1 MSEFFWFFVS
11 CCKCIFWCWWAR
23 GVYGDVSR
31 VLQTRKTTKICAEF
45 LIIHYNRDLNTNW
58 TSSASR
64 HSAKKDASYFFRR
77 EIDLLKPL
85 LGVTVIPASSVWTW
99 LVLCMAPELM
109 PLAQVTREIS
119 GHQYPSTFFNICNT
133 ALRAF
138 LRRITCHWRW
148 SQYHPHNTNDMPV
161 WQI

>member
-1 MSEFFWFFVS
+1 MESMSKNFQFLFL
-11 CCKCIFWCWWAR
+11 CCKCIFWCWLAR
-23 GVYGDVSR
+23 GVYGDVSGL
-31 VLQTRKTTKICAEF
+31 LQTRKTTKISAVF
-45 LIIHYNRDLNTNW
+45 LIIHYNRDLNTNR
-58 TSSASR
+58 ASPAPR
-64 HSAKKDASYFFRR
+64 HFVKKCTMFFFRR

-133 ALRAF
+133 QKISLRAF
-138 LRRITCHWRW
+138 LRRIMC
-148 SQYHPHNTNDMPV
+148 PK
-161 WQI
+161 